1 MILETLAGLIL
12 NVFMADSATGQNL
25 TRGLMMAK
33 KFENISKEGVK
44 EETNQIIKDTIIK
57 IGEQNNDNGN
67 P

>member
-1 MILETLAGLIL
+1 MIIEALAGLIL
-12 NVFMADSATGQNL
+12 NVFVADSATGQNL